1 MNNILSQRCIYA
13 ITCEC
18 DLMGIQL
25 LGDAAEL
32 RIQVKSYQIRMGT
45 LLNDN
50 KFSKETGHR
59 NTGHENK
66 GRT

>member
-1 MNNILSQRCIYA
+1 MNAIL
-13 ITCEC
+13 
-18 DLMGIQL
+18 LGIQL

-32 RIQVKSYQIRMGT
+32 RIQVKSFRIRVGT
-45 LLNDN
+45 LFNGN